1 MARPR
6 KLDPDAEQVAIY
18 LNPTEKLV
26 MDVISGR
33 RKKRGESR
41 TSQSE
46 VVVDGLWKI
55 LSETEGISRVKIEEL
70 LAVSTSEAKGEPLN
84 LKEFPKK
91 HRT

>member
-6 KLDPDAEQVAIY
+6 KLDPDAEQVAVY

-26 MDVISGR
+26 MDVIAGR
-33 RKKRGESR
+33 RKKRGEAR

-55 LSETEGISRVKIEEL
+55 LTEAEGVPRAKIEEL
-70 LAVSTSEAKGEPLN
+70 LAVTRNDTTKADN
-84 LKEFPKK
+84 LEQFPRKD
-91 HRT
+91 RP